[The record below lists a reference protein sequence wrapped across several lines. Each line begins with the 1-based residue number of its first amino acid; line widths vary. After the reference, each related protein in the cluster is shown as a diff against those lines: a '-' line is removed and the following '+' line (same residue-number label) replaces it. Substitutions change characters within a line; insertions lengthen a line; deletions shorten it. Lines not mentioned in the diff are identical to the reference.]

1 MLLAVE
7 GLCKRFGGF
16 LAVTPVPAK
25 DGVTT

>member
-7 GLCKRFGGF
+7 GLCKRFKRI